1 MKSHPELTN
10 TTWSN
15 VIDRSFSPRH
25 ICFTGPTSQTHPGAD
40 SSKYFCLFAS
50 QSRFQLLNLMIENNP
65 HQSWLSESQQWGP
78 SDYMISSSLLFS
90 PQPPSAAA
98 TCSFKATT
106 PPCTVCSL
114 KQQDGGG
121 EEVRRWGG
129 EEVRIRDTEVMKW
142 IQEQVYVVKSFYKC
156 DVRQRLHWL
165 PRRQV

>member
-1 MKSHPELTN
+1 MKSHSELTN

-25 ICFTGPTSQTHPGAD
+25 ICFTGPTSQTHPGAV

-121 EEVRRWGG
+121 EGVRGWGLVTQRWWSESRSKFMWWKAFINVTWGSGCIDCPGG
-129 EEVRIRDTEVMKW
+129 RFNCKR
-142 IQEQVYVVKSFYKC
+142 
-156 DVRQRLHWL
+156 
-165 PRRQV
+165 